1 MPSDSDQPASANAA
15 PSRRRVFALRL
26 GSTIVLWALLS
37 LAIIFQSPWIFFVMI
52 TGIVA
57 AGLVEYFGLFQDAGR
72 RRFRWQ
78 TYAVG
83 LVYTVALFAPQFG
96 FAPPWLRE
104 LDAAAIALLV
114 ILIILSRLHR
124 PLEGIR
130 TLDEITVAIFG
141 FVYIPVLFGFLTK
154 ILGLELVDASGADS
168 SRYYV
173 LYLLAVTKFTDMGA
187 YAIGSLIGRHKMVP
201 HVSPGKT
208 WQGFGG
214 AIFGAFV
221 ASFGSLALFGE
232 RIPLITS
239 VHAVGL
245 ALALSL
251 VAVLGDLSE
260 SIIKRGCA
268 AKDSGHKMPGIGGVL
283 DLIDSVLF
291 TAPVMYFYL
300 LVILS

>member
-1 MPSDSDQPASANAA
+1 M
-15 PSRRRVFALRL
+15 RL
-26 GSTIVLWALLS
+26 SSTIVLWLLLS
-37 LAIIFQSPWIFFVMI
+37 LAIIVKSPWVFFVMI

-57 AGLVEYFGLFQDAGR
+57 VAIKEYFRLFQDAGR

-78 TYAVG
+78 TYVVG
-83 LVYTVALFAPQFG
+83 MLYTVALFAPQFG
-96 FAPPWLRE
+96 YDLPWLRE
-104 LDAAAIALLV
+104 IDGAAIALLV
-114 ILIILSRLHR
+114 LLIILTRLNR

-130 TLDEITVAIFG
+130 TLDEITVAVFG
-141 FVYIPVLFGFLTK
+141 FIYIAMLFGFLTK
-154 ILGLELVDASGADS
+154 ILGLELVDEEGNDTA
-168 SRYYV
+168 RYYV

-187 YAIGSLIGRHKMVP
+187 YAIGSLIGKHKMVP

-221 ASFGSLALFGE
+221 ASYGSLAIFGDM
-232 RIPLITS
+232 IPLITP
-239 VHAVGL
+239 VHAAGL
-245 ALALSL
+245 AVALSL
-251 VAVLGDLSE
+251 VAILGDLSE
-260 SIIKRGCA
+260 SIIKRSVA

-300 LVILS
+300 VVIHP